1 MISVLL
7 SRIVILV
14 FGLLYPAYASFK
26 AIRTKNVKEYVKW
39 MMYWIVFALFSAVET
54 FTDVLLS
61 WLPFYYEV
69 KILFVIWLLLPV
81 TKGSSHLYKRFV
93 HPHFAKREKDID
105 EYIDQYSKK
114 GYTTLLSLGT
124 RGLTYATN
132 VVVTTAIKVRLTY
145 ATNVVVTTAIKGQS
159 SLVDHIRKSYSTNDL
174 RVGED
179 TVDGHHPS
187 FMLDDDELD
196 PESKPVNQVIDES
209 SRKGDEVKSPP
220 KPSKGGGGSKL
231 GSGSLKPRGHVSS
244 RLGQNKD
251 ERIAQD
257 NREIEKRKPLRR
269 STSDVT
275 EIRPPTSRY
284 KNPPTELSKVE
295 EVEEEY
301 MLHEES
307 SIHVRPGYY
316 SPKQERFL
324 YGQTRPIRYVTKNPR
339 TYPQ

>member
-1 MISVLL
+1 MKSSVISIMISVLL

-39 MMYWIVFALFSAVET
+39 MMYWIVFALFSAIET

-93 HPHFAKREKDID
+93 HPHFAKKEKEID
-105 EYIDQYSKK
+105 QYIDQYSKK

-124 RGLTYATN
+124 RG
-132 VVVTTAIKVRLTY
+132 LTY

-179 TVDGHHPS
+179 TVDGHRPS
-187 FMLDDDELD
+187 FMLEDDEL
-196 PESKPVNQVIDES
+196 
-209 SRKGDEVKSPP
+209 
-220 KPSKGGGGSKL
+220 
-231 GSGSLKPRGHVSS
+231 
-244 RLGQNKD
+244 D

-275 EIRPPTSRY
+275 EVRPPTSRY

-301 MLHEES
+301 MYHDDS
-307 SIHVRPGYY
+307 VYVRPGYY
-316 SPKQERFL
+316 SPKQVRL
-324 YGQTRPIRYVTKNPR
+324 DPYGTLPR
-339 TYPQ
+339 TRARTRSKLPK

>member
-1 MISVLL
+1 MMSVKEVCYTCIALISPVFYVFC
-7 SRIVILV
+7 RLV

-69 KILFVIWLLLPV
+69 KILFVVWMLLPV
-81 TKGSSHLYKRFV
+81 TKGSSYLYKKFV
-93 HPHFAKREKDID
+93 HPHLAKREKEID
-105 EYIDQYSKK
+105 DYIDQYSKK
-114 GYTTLLSLGT
+114 GYTTLLSLGS
-124 RGLTYATN
+124 RG
-132 VVVTTAIKVRLTY
+132 LTY

-159 SLVDHIRKSYSTNDL
+159 SLVDHIKKSYSTNDL

-187 FMLDDDELD
+187 FMLDEDELD
-196 PESKPVNQVIDES
+196 TELNPVSEASETS
-209 SRKGDEVKSPP
+209 SQTSAQLSQKSPKVAP
-220 KPSKGGGGSKL
+220 KVGGASEKGVDL
-231 GSGSLKPRGHVSS
+231 QKPRKQGSS
-244 RLGQNKD
+244 GLNSGKD

-257 NREIEKRKPLRR
+257 NREIERRKPLRR

-275 EIRPPTSRY
+275 EVVRPPTSRY
-284 KNPPTELSKVE
+284 RNPATELSKVV

-301 MLHEES
+301 SYHEES
-307 SIHVRPGYY
+307 VHVRPGYY
-316 SPKQERFL
+316 SPRQVKL
-324 YGQTRPIRYVTKNPR
+324 DPYGTLPR
-339 TYPQ
+339 TRARTRSKLPK

>member
-1 MISVLL
+1 MCLKSSVISIMISVLL

-132 VVVTTAIKVRLTY
+132 VVVTTAIK
-145 ATNVVVTTAIKGQS
+145 GQS

-196 PESKPVNQVIDES
+196 
-209 SRKGDEVKSPP
+209 
-220 KPSKGGGGSKL
+220 
-231 GSGSLKPRGHVSS
+231 
-244 RLGQNKD
+244 

-275 EIRPPTSRY
+275 EVRPPTSRY

-301 MLHEES
+301 TLHEES

-316 SPKQERFL
+316 SPKQVKL
-324 YGQTRPIRYVTKNPR
+324 DPYGTLPR
-339 TYPQ
+339 TRARTRSKLPK

>member
-1 MISVLL
+1 MCLKSSVISIMISVLL

-132 VVVTTAIKVRLTY
+132 VVVTTAIK
-145 ATNVVVTTAIKGQS
+145 GQS

-187 FMLDDDELD
+187 FMLDDDEL
-196 PESKPVNQVIDES
+196 
-209 SRKGDEVKSPP
+209 
-220 KPSKGGGGSKL
+220 
-231 GSGSLKPRGHVSS
+231 
-244 RLGQNKD
+244 D

>member
-1 MISVLL
+1 MCLKSSVISIMISVLL

-132 VVVTTAIKVRLTY
+132 VVVTTAIK
-145 ATNVVVTTAIKGQS
+145 GQS

-196 PESKPVNQVIDES
+196 
-209 SRKGDEVKSPP
+209 
-220 KPSKGGGGSKL
+220 
-231 GSGSLKPRGHVSS
+231 
-244 RLGQNKD
+244 

-275 EIRPPTSRY
+275 EVRPPTSRY

-301 MLHEES
+301 ILHEES

-316 SPKQERFL
+316 SPKQIRL
-324 YGQTRPIRYVTKNPR
+324 DPYGTLPR
-339 TYPQ
+339 TRARTRSKLPK

>member
-1 MISVLL
+1 MCLKSSVISIMISVLL

-132 VVVTTAIKVRLTY
+132 VVVTTAIK
-145 ATNVVVTTAIKGQS
+145 GQS

-196 PESKPVNQVIDES
+196 
-209 SRKGDEVKSPP
+209 
-220 KPSKGGGGSKL
+220 
-231 GSGSLKPRGHVSS
+231 
-244 RLGQNKD
+244 

-269 STSDVT
+269 STSDIT
-275 EIRPPTSRY
+275 EVRPPTSRY

-301 MLHEES
+301 ILHEES

-316 SPKQERFL
+316 SPKQIRL
-324 YGQTRPIRYVTKNPR
+324 DPYGTLPR
-339 TYPQ
+339 TRARTRSKLPK

>member
-1 MISVLL
+1 MGKLIPVSETKFQLRL
-7 SRIVILV
+7 LV

-69 KILFVIWLLLPV
+69 KILFVVWLLLPV
-81 TKGSSHLYKRFV
+81 TKGSSHLYKKFV
-93 HPHFAKREKDID
+93 HPHFAKREKEID
-105 EYIDQYSKK
+105 DYIDQYSKK
-114 GYTTLLSLGT
+114 GYTTLLSLGS
-124 RGLTYATN
+124 RG
-132 VVVTTAIKVRLTY
+132 LTY

-187 FMLDDDELD
+187 FMLDDEELD
-196 PESKPVNQVIDES
+196 K
-209 SRKGDEVKSPP
+209 
-220 KPSKGGGGSKL
+220 
-231 GSGSLKPRGHVSS
+231 
-244 RLGQNKD
+244 RL
-251 ERIAQD
+251 AQD
-257 NREIEKRKPLRR
+257 NREIERRKPLHR
-269 STSDVT
+269 SASDVS
-275 EIRPPTSRY
+275 EVRPPTSRY

-301 MLHEES
+301 LFHEES
-307 SIHVRPGYY
+307 VHVRPGYY
-316 SPKQERFL
+316 SPKQVKL
-324 YGQTRPIRYVTKNPR
+324 DPYGTLPR
-339 TYPQ
+339 TRARTRSKLPK

>member
-39 MMYWIVFALFSAVET
+39 MMYWIVFALFGAIET

-93 HPHFAKREKDID
+93 HPHFAKKEKEID
-105 EYIDQYSKK
+105 QYIDQYSKK

-124 RGLTYATN
+124 RG
-132 VVVTTAIKVRLTY
+132 LTY

-179 TVDGHHPS
+179 TVDGHRPS
-187 FMLDDDELD
+187 FMLEDDEL
-196 PESKPVNQVIDES
+196 
-209 SRKGDEVKSPP
+209 
-220 KPSKGGGGSKL
+220 
-231 GSGSLKPRGHVSS
+231 
-244 RLGQNKD
+244 D

-275 EIRPPTSRY
+275 EVRPPTSRY

-301 MLHEES
+301 MYHDDS
-307 SIHVRPGYY
+307 VYVRPGYY
-316 SPKQERFL
+316 SPKQVRL
-324 YGQTRPIRYVTKNPR
+324 DPYGTLPR
-339 TYPQ
+339 TRARTRSKLPK

>member
-1 MISVLL
+1 MFEVFCDLNYDISPV
-7 SRIVILV
+7 VKDCYT
-14 FGLLYPAYASFK
+14 GLWLAVSSLCFLQGHPH
-26 AIRTKNVKEYVKW
+26 KECQGICE
-39 MMYWIVFALFSAVET
+39 MD
-54 FTDVLLS
+54 DVLDRVCIVQCSRNIHRCTLIM
-61 WLPFYYEV
+61 LPFYYEV

-132 VVVTTAIKVRLTY
+132 VVVTTAIK
-145 ATNVVVTTAIKGQS
+145 GQS

-187 FMLDDDELD
+187 FMLDDDEL
-196 PESKPVNQVIDES
+196 
-209 SRKGDEVKSPP
+209 
-220 KPSKGGGGSKL
+220 
-231 GSGSLKPRGHVSS
+231 
-244 RLGQNKD
+244 D

-316 SPKQERFL
+316 SPKQVRL
-324 YGQTRPIRYVTKNPR
+324 DPYGTLPR
-339 TYPQ
+339 TRARTRSKLPK

>member
-1 MISVLL
+1 MCLKSSVISIMISVLL

-132 VVVTTAIKVRLTY
+132 VVVTTAIK
-145 ATNVVVTTAIKGQS
+145 GQS

-196 PESKPVNQVIDES
+196 
-209 SRKGDEVKSPP
+209 
-220 KPSKGGGGSKL
+220 
-231 GSGSLKPRGHVSS
+231 
-244 RLGQNKD
+244 

-269 STSDVT
+269 STSDVI
-275 EIRPPTSRY
+275 EVRPPTSRY

-316 SPKQERFL
+316 SPKQVKL
-324 YGQTRPIRYVTKNPR
+324 DPYGTLPR
-339 TYPQ
+339 TRARTRSKLPK

>member
-1 MISVLL
+1 MGKLIPVSETKFQLRL
-7 SRIVILV
+7 LV

-69 KILFVIWLLLPV
+69 KILFVVWLLLPV
-81 TKGSSHLYKRFV
+81 TKGSSHLYKKFV
-93 HPHFAKREKDID
+93 HPHFAKREKEID
-105 EYIDQYSKK
+105 DYIDQYSKK
-114 GYTTLLSLGT
+114 GYTTLLSLGS
-124 RGLTYATN
+124 RG
-132 VVVTTAIKVRLTY
+132 LTY

-187 FMLDDDELD
+187 FMLDDEELETE
-196 PESKPVNQVIDES
+196 PLVIS
-209 SRKGDEVKSPP
+209 EVMADSGRNETQ
-220 KPSKGGGGSKL
+220 KPSKEGGNPQKA
-231 GSGSLKPRGHVSS
+231 SGSLRPRGQVSPG
-244 RLGQNKD
+244 LGQSRDK
-251 ERIAQD
+251 RLAQD
-257 NREIEKRKPLRR
+257 NREIERRKPLHR
-269 STSDVT
+269 SASDVS
-275 EIRPPTSRY
+275 EVRPPTSRY

-301 MLHEES
+301 LFHEES
-307 SIHVRPGYY
+307 VHVRPGYY
-316 SPKQERFL
+316 SPKQVKL
-324 YGQTRPIRYVTKNPR
+324 DPYGTLPR
-339 TYPQ
+339 TRARTRSKLPK